1 MYQYDEKDRLLSCG
15 NFTFKYIDDFQRAR
29 YCRGELQYK
38 ESLEYQK
45 NKIIITIISY
55 SKRYDDGAIIETG
68 KEIYEYNFIN
78 GLLIDIC
85 CTSFNRKGI
94 EKKNKNYLKLS
105 YDNNRLKSTAEYYG
119 EDLRCEQIFEY
130 QNENLVK
137 RIVSYANDSDS
148 NYVAEYSNFD
158 KYGNFQNYVE
168 KSARAIEVSLSREIE
183 YKY

>member
-1 MYQYDEKDRLLSCG
+1 M
-15 NFTFKYIDDFQRAR
+15 
-29 YCRGELQYK
+29 
-38 ESLEYQK
+38 
-45 NKIIITIISY
+45 
-55 SKRYDDGAIIETG
+55 
-68 KEIYEYNFIN
+68 
-78 GLLIDIC
+78 
-85 CTSFNRKGI
+85 
-94 EKKNKNYLKLS
+94 KLS